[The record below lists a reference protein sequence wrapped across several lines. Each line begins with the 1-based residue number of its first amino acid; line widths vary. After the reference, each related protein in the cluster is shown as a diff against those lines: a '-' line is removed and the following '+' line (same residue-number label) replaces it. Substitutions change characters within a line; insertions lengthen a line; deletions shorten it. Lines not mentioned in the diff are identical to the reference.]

1 MKKEEAKET
10 CPFCGGSG
18 QLSSFKGVSRFL
30 LTVEECPEC
39 AGLGYILPATDSPV
53 AAPADGKRR

>member
-1 MKKEEAKET
+1 MGGEDNRQP

-39 AGLGYILPATDSPV
+39 MGLGFSLPREDAPTV
-53 AAPADGKRR
+53 AAEEE